1 MKENG
6 GLFTSNIRRATY
18 FVGRKV
24 QRAVRQDTQLLQGR
38 FWTTISQ
45 ELDVEGSFKHLL

>member
-6 GLFTSNIRRATY
+6 GLFTSKIRRATY

-24 QRAVRQDTQLLQGR
+24 QRAVRQDMQLLQGR
-38 FWTTISQ
+38 G
-45 ELDVEGSFKHLL
+45 VEGKYLDNYQSR